1 MKQILIKSAI
11 AGLLV
16 GGFTSCT
23 NELNISSV
31 DPQSSTS
38 YEPMELLAK
47 QYATLA
53 LTGQSGPAGKGDISG
68 DEGESGFYRTVFNLE
83 TLCTDEC
90 IWAWQNDADIPQLT
104 NIAWSKDSQ
113 RVRWAYFRMAFDV
126 TLYNDFLTQNA
137 DRTDGE
143 WPHYLAEVRFLRA
156 LHFYYYLDLFRKA
169 PFKLVYDPAILPVE
183 KAGAD
188 LYNWL
193 DQELTE
199 IEGLLAPIGEYNNS
213 ANFGRAD
220 QGAAYALHARLAL
233 NSEIYTD
240 GKVKDYQK
248 AIDYCNLIINSG
260 KYELSKATNAN
271 GYTGYEQVF
280 MGDNDVNVQAMKE
293 IIFPIRQDGVKTE
306 EYAGSTYLVSSMRK
320 SGMPYS
326 GTSNYWSCNFA
337 RQALVQ
343 KFFED
348 LSKVP
353 MVVEE
358 KEEELYN
365 GMEVTNIEKYKY
377 ENGIVDKHGK
387 LREFESDNEVIAA
400 DKVLHGATSEIIAA
414 ANDDRAMFY
423 AGVGGGVRT
432 LTTKQI
438 TGFNNGLSI
447 VKWQNRRSDNSTPHD
462 PTFSDTDI
470 PLFRLAEIYLT
481 RAEAYYRLGTNDQQ
495 ALDDINELRQ
505 RAHATPFTS
514 LDLDI
519 LIDEWCREFYME
531 GRRRTDLVRFGLFT
545 SGKYIWD
552 FKGGVAT
559 GTSVDKHFNIYPIP
573 EADISNN
580 PNMTQN
586 EGY

>member
-1 MKQILIKSAI
+1 MKKILIKSAI

-16 GGFTSCT
+16 AGLTSCSD
-23 NELNISSV
+23 ELNITSI

-53 LTGQSGPAGKGDISG
+53 VTGQSGPAGKGDISG
-68 DEGESGFYRTVFNLE
+68 DEGESGFYRTVFNLQ

-90 IWAWQNDADIPQLT
+90 IWAWQNDVDIPQIT

-113 RVRWAYFRMAFDV
+113 RVRWAYFRMAYDM

-156 LHFYYYLDLFRKA
+156 LHLYYFLDLFHKA
-169 PFKLVYDPAILPVE
+169 PFKLVYDPAILPEE
-183 KAGAD
+183 KGGKD
-188 LYNWL
+188 LYTWL
-193 DQELTE
+193 MNELTE
-199 IEGLLAPIGEYNNS
+199 IEPLLAPIGEYNTS
-213 ANFGRAD
+213 DNFGRAD

-233 NSEIYTD
+233 NSEVFTD
-240 GKVKDYQK
+240 GEINDYQT
-248 AIDYCNLIINSG
+248 AIDYCNKIISSG
-260 KYELSKATNAN
+260 KYALSKTTNAN

-280 MGDNDVNVQAMKE
+280 MGDNDVNQQAMKE

-306 EYAGSTYLVSSMRK
+306 AYSGSTYLVSSMRK

-343 KFFED
+343 KFFPD
-348 LSKVP
+348 LTKVP
-353 MVVEE
+353 MVKDQDAIDAYKAE
-358 KEEELYN
+358 K
-365 GMEVTNIEKYKY
+365 
-377 ENGIVDKHGK
+377 GIADFAT
-387 LREFESDNEVIAA
+387 EQEVIDA
-400 DKVLHGATSEIIAA
+400 DEVLGGSTAKMIEVAG
-414 ANDDRAMFY
+414 DDRAMFY
-423 AGVGGGVRT
+423 AGVGGGIRT

-447 VKWQNRRSDNSTPHD
+447 VKWQNRRSDNSTPSD

-470 PLFRLAEIYLT
+470 PVFRLAEIYLT
-481 RAEAYYRLGTNDQQ
+481 RAEAYYRLGSNDAQ
-495 ALDDINELRQ
+495 AIADVNEVRT
-505 RAHATPFTS
+505 RAHATPVTS
-514 LDLDI
+514 LNLDM
-519 LIDEWCREFYME
+519 LADEWCREFYME

-552 FKGGVAT
+552 FKGGVAA

-573 EADISNN
+573 AADISNN

-586 EGY
+586 PGY